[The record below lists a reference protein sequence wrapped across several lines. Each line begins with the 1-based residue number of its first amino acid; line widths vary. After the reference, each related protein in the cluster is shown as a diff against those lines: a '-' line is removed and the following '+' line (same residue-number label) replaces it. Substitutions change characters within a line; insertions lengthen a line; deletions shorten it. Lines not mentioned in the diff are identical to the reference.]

1 MTIEGRQAQSY
12 NQKLQQVEC
21 VTTADDVW
29 ATLKI
34 CQDATQQQLVPL
46 WSWNSGCWP
55 QEHLQLERRCGVN
68 WAQVQFQICLNVL

>member
-1 MTIEGRQAQSY
+1 MNTNLFQMTIEGRQAQSY

-21 VTTADDVW
+21 VTTADDAW

-46 WSWNSGCWP
+46 WSWNSGC
-55 QEHLQLERRCGVN
+55 
-68 WAQVQFQICLNVL
+68 

>member
-1 MTIEGRQAQSY
+1 MYQTGQMRVRIMNTHLFQMTIEGRPAQSY

-46 WSWNSGCWP
+46 WSWNSGC
-55 QEHLQLERRCGVN
+55 
-68 WAQVQFQICLNVL
+68 